1 MCADARAAYNRET
14 RANEPRCLWLTTRK
28 ISADVASERGEIT
41 FLPLHFKVN
50 NLFLRKELQRLSSSS
65 GEFGAATKK
74 RRRRE
79 GTRHRAA
86 QERKSR
92 FLSLREGGARGDFG
106 LHAPAPASRGKLRQQ
121 HTRRTRP
128 HSRLTRLRLWL
139 QLGPGRA
146 QLCSV

>member
-1 MCADARAAYNRET
+1 MSAGGRQRLFDALFPSRIDLGAPDR
-14 RANEPRCLWLTTRK
+14 RVFSCLF
-28 ISADVASERGEIT
+28 EIT

-74 RRRRE
+74 RRRRR
-79 GTRHRAA
+79 TRHRAA